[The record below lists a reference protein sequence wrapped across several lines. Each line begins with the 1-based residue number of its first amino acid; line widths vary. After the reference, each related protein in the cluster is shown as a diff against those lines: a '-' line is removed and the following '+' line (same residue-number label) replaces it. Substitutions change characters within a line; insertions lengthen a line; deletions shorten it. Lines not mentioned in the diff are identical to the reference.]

1 MYTTEHEAHIHVY
14 MYTAQHEFRPDE
26 NMSPEKRGGGRG
38 SGGIPMMSGGSNF
51 TSSSCIDLVGPRG
64 IEGTRGSEGARGRG
78 GKRKHDSFV
87 PVQLTYMYIQCR
99 RLYSFCGKH
108 EEF

>member
-1 MYTTEHEAHIHVY
+1 MY

-64 IEGTRGSEGARGRG
+64 IEGSREREGVRERGIEGTRGSEGERG
-78 GKRKHDSFV
+78 
-87 PVQLTYMYIQCR
+87 
-99 RLYSFCGKH
+99 
-108 EEF
+108 